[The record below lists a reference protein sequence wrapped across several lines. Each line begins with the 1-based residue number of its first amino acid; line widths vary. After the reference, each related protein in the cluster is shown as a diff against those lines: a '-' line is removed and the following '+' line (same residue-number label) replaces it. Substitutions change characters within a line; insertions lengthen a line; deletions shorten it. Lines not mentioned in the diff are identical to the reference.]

1 MKPPSSPLPPADL
14 ATALPVKRPPTWQ
27 QLTMTLALA
36 LVSMHATPGMAA
48 ETTPSPLPRITL
60 HVPDE
65 LQSLLQ
71 RYLELPAAP
80 AREDEHARA
89 AILSQIRDDVAE
101 LLATEGYYTPG
112 LRWEGEALRL
122 TPGKRTTVSQVSIA
136 FSGAIAAAAPD
147 GLDGS
152 GMKLLQRRE
161 RLLQTWPLKAGAAFR
176 SEDWQDA
183 KTTLLA
189 EVANQDFAAARIV
202 DSRAEVD
209 PAKAQV
215 SLNISIDS
223 GPAYHFGP
231 LRITGL
237 QRYSAALVERLL
249 PFDRGAPYNRDK
261 LLSLQSRLQNT
272 PWFQSVTVE
281 PLLETASSGELPIL
295 VSVRELP
302 AKSVAFGLG
311 YGTNTG
317 ARGEVNFQH
326 HDLFH
331 RAWDFKSGVRHEQKR
346 QTLYAD
352 LSLLPS
358 PSGYRQNFGSQ
369 LEYSD
374 IEGLKT
380 ERILL
385 STRRSRTL
393 GQIETRLGLE
403 WQREIQRPQDAVSE
417 IDRAL
422 LLDWHWLKRA
432 VDDKLDPRAGYVL
445 ELRIGG
451 ASRRLLSSRDF
462 LRSQLRYQQWWSL
475 SPRDIISLRG
485 ELGLTA
491 AASSDGIP
499 QDYLFRAG
507 GSQSVRGYAYHSLGV
522 REGSAIVGGR
532 ALNTASIEYIHWLRG
547 SSWGMA
553 GFVDAGD
560 AADNWQELKP
570 MLGYG
575 LGARWKSPAGPLAL
589 DLARGQQGNGW
600 RLHFALSMAF

>member
-1 MKPPSSPLPPADL
+1 MAATLALVANLPTPGLAADTLPPAQASPRL
-14 ATALPVKRPPTWQ
+14 ELRAP
-27 QLTMTLALA
+27 
-36 LVSMHATPGMAA
+36 AA
-48 ETTPSPLPRITL
+48 
-60 HVPDE
+60 

-80 AREDEHARA
+80 AQGDEHARA
-89 AILSQIRDDVAE
+89 AVMSQIRADVGE
-101 LLATEGYYTPG
+101 LLATEGYYTPR
-112 LRWEGEALRL
+112 LDWEDTALRL
-122 TPGKRTTVSQVSIA
+122 TPGERTTVSQVRIDFAGELADPSPER
-136 FSGAIAAAAPD
+136 SD
-147 GLDGS
+147 SRGL
-152 GMKLLQRRE
+152 
-161 RLLQTWPLKAGAAFR
+161 PLKERRQQLVNAWTLKVGEAFR
-176 SEDWQDA
+176 SDDWQDA
-183 KTTLLA
+183 KTALLA
-189 EVANQDFAAARIV
+189 EVANQDFAAARI
-202 DSRAEVD
+202 DASRAEVD
-209 PAKAQV
+209 PASTQAR
-215 SLNISIDS
+215 LSITLDS
-223 GPAYHFGP
+223 GPAYRFGP

-237 QRYSAALVERLL
+237 QRYSANLIERLL
-249 PFDRGAPYNRDK
+249 PFAPGAPYNRDK

-281 PLLETASSGELPIL
+281 PLLENANPEALPIL

-331 RAWDFKSGVRHEQKR
+331 RAWDFKSGLRHEQKR

-403 WQREIQRPQDAVSE
+403 WQREIQRPLDAVAE

-432 VDDKLDPRAGYVL
+432 VDDKLDPRAGYIL

-462 LRSQLRYQQWWSL
+462 LRSQLRYQQWWPL

-507 GSQSVRGYAYHSLGV
+507 GAQSVRGYAYHSLGV

-532 ALNTASIEYIHWLRG
+532 ALNTASIEYTHWLQD

-553 GFVDAGD
+553 GFIDAGD
-560 AADNWQELKP
+560 AADSWQELKP